1 MLRYSGGLVVDGVEI
16 IVALEI
22 LVALDFIDAL
32 VVLVINSRGLG
43 FYFNFVG
50 ERTHEPCVPT
60 VIGLL
65 KCRNKGGF
73 SVGCLTVGG
82 REMINSAK
90 SLVALPSFLVCWIF
104 RNIWDASLFRR
115 MKS

>member
-1 MLRYSGGLVVDGVEI
+1 MLRKNRSTDSTEFLYRTDVN
-16 IVALEI
+16 
-22 LVALDFIDAL
+22 L

-50 ERTHEPCVPT
+50 ERTYEPFVPT

-73 SVGCLTVGG
+73 FCVGCLKVGG
-82 REMINSAK
+82 RQMVNSAK
-90 SLVALPSFLVCWIF
+90 LLVTLPSFCFDGYFGISGTL
-104 RNIWDASLFRR
+104 RYLGG
-115 MKS
+115 